1 MPLADCQPGVTVTI
15 LRLEN
20 EAEDLLH
27 YLKHAGVEPGMTG
40 EITANDGEHVSLGA
54 AGASPP

>member
-1 MPLADCQPGVTVTI
+1 MPLADCAVGAKVTV

-27 YLKHAGVEPGMTG
+27 YLKDAGVEPG
-40 EITANDGEHVSLGA
+40 
-54 AGASPP
+54 